1 MPEKKSYPRFKLQSS
16 QRIVDQN
23 NRIVMAEGRME
34 LLDKI
39 VETGSI
45 NQAAKCMRMSYK
57 SAWSKIRSTE
67 RHYQMKIVHSDRVSG
82 TTLTSAGLELLSK
95 YKELK
100 ARCLAADDTV
110 FETLFLPD
118 GPRRTADAPAT
129 TDRPPIVSFVGHSGS
144 GKTTVVEKVI
154 ALLVDAGLKI
164 AVIKHDVHG
173 FEMDQPGK
181 DSWRHKKAGA
191 AATIVSSPS
200 QIGLVM
206 DTDHDHTPEALARWV
221 GFADLI
227 ITEGYKSEPLPKI
240 EVFRPHAT
248 GDDAPLCR
256 DDPELLAIITDEAVD
271 CRVPLFGSADI
282 GSVASFIRAWLNASR
297 PGRAIGAENRS

>member
-1 MPEKKSYPRFKLQSS
+1 MPEKKSHPHFKLQSS
-16 QRIVDQN
+16 QRIVDRN

-45 NQAAKCMRMSYK
+45 NQAAKRMRMSYK

-67 RHYQMKIVHSDRVSG
+67 RHYQVKIVHSDRVRG
-82 TTLTSAGLELLSK
+82 TTLTSAGMDLLLK
-95 YKELK
+95 YKQLK
-100 ARCLAADDTV
+100 ARCLEADDAV
-110 FETLFLPD
+110 FEALFLPD
-118 GPRRTADAPAT
+118 GPRRTTHAPTA
-129 TDRPPIVSFVGHSGS
+129 TDRPPIISFVGHSGS
-144 GKTTVVEKVI
+144 GKTTFVEKAI

-173 FEMDQPGK
+173 FEMDRPGK

-191 AATIVSSPS
+191 TATIVSSPS

-206 DTDHDHTPEALARWV
+206 DADHDHSPEALARWV

-248 GDDAPLCR
+248 GDNAPLCR
-256 DDPELLAIITDEAVD
+256 DDPALLAIVTDASVD
-271 CRVPLFGSADI
+271 CRVPLFGTTDI
-282 GSVASFIRAWLNASR
+282 ESVVNFIKAWLNTMR
-297 PGRAIGAENRS
+297 PERAVGAETGS